1 MNYLGDF
8 NTGVTVRIHFTTH
21 AAAGGLVA
29 PSSAFAAADFRIYKD
44 GSATEKTTTNGVSVT
59 SPYDSIAG
67 RHLIEIDTSNNTG
80 DTGFFAAGSDYR
92 VELNSAKTVDG
103 IAQSGVVIG
112 TFSIANRFTNLI
124 RSTDVVQ
131 VDESVKSLASGS
143 NPRLFFRAWQSNGLP
158 FTTATAS
165 AITSATYQRF
175 VNGRWS
181 AGVSVGSVVDGSNST
196 SWAAGTLIR
205 DADDLLG
212 NLYSIDVP
220 TAAIASGATAVRFAV
235 QIQTGTATTPG
246 TQVWNYD
253 DRTPTPTSTVNT
265 VVTTGGV
272 TGSNALRFNDSSNYR
287 ISLSPNTSG
296 TLSFSARHF
305 GGNDGLF
312 RVIIDGA
319 STISNTQ
326 YLGGALPVNG
336 SGYSTISGI
345 AIPTNATSLYIIH
358 GGGEFPSNY
367 VLLDNITITNQN
379 VSSPV
384 FGASIQPIVAPIAAA
399 SSSVDLGPVLD
410 RLPTSGRA
418 LATLGSTAPTNWIDA
433 NSIAA
438 SAMNGKGDWAAAGA
452 AMALTS
458 GERDTLA
465 GVIDSRL
472 LNAGD
477 ATDLIASI
485 VTRIGNTNVDQ
496 AAFVAAV
503 KGALFDTSS
512 AANKLAVD
520 SSGRVTIGSNADKTG
535 YSLVTAP
542 LDAAGTRAAL
552 GLASAN
558 LDNQLST
565 IDSVVDTMKLVT
577 DKIDTALQS
586 NGASGFQFTT
596 LALANAPSGGG
607 GGGGASAADI
617 YTYFTSS
624 GRADAF
630 KATGFSTF
638 NPATDQVIVGT
649 NNDKTNYQLSAATMA
664 SLFDDTNAA
673 SLLADFFTG
682 LNQRFDNAADIPP
695 TIIATAVWAH
705 SSRTLTSGAG
715 LDAVGIRSAVGLT
728 SADLGAR
735 LTAIAAATDTDD
747 IADAVAERIGS
758 IGLSLQAL
766 NGLSDGET
774 LTVYAG
780 DDYTDIHSQRINI
793 TSTANLSGMRLL
805 ICATHQSKNTR
816 FTLAANIQGT
826 TGAHFVTFN
835 PPAELTETWDT
846 GTWTLQYKLELELNK
861 NKTLQSGTLI
871 VRPFDAGTPIVEL

>member
-8 NTGVTVRIHFTTH
+8 NTGATVRFHFTTH
-21 AAAGGLVA
+21 TAGGALVA

-44 GSATEKTTTNGVSVT
+44 GSATERASTAGVTVT
-59 SPYDSIAG
+59 SPFDSVTG
-67 RHLIEIDTSNNTG
+67 RHLVEINLADNT
-80 DTGFFAAGSDYR
+80 TAGFYSAGSDYR
-92 VELNSAKTVDG
+92 VEINSAKTVDG
-103 IAQSGVVIG
+103 VVQSGVVIG
-112 TFSIANRFTNLI
+112 TFSILNRSVNLGANAPANWI
-124 RSTDVVQ
+124 N
-131 VDESVKSLASGS
+131 A
-143 NPRLFFRAWQSNGLP
+143 
-158 FTTATAS
+158 
-165 AITSATYQRF
+165 
-175 VNGRWS
+175 
-181 AGVSVGSVVDGSNST
+181 
-196 SWAAGTLIR
+196 
-205 DADDLLG
+205 
-212 NLYSIDVP
+212 
-220 TAAIASGATAVRFAV
+220 AAIA
-235 QIQTGTATTPG
+235 
-246 TQVWNYD
+246 
-253 DRTPTPTSTVNT
+253 
-265 VVTTGGV
+265 
-272 TGSNALRFNDSSNYR
+272 
-287 ISLSPNTSG
+287 
-296 TLSFSARHF
+296 
-305 GGNDGLF
+305 
-312 RVIIDGA
+312 
-319 STISNTQ
+319 
-326 YLGGALPVNG
+326 
-336 SGYSTISGI
+336 
-345 AIPTNATSLYIIH
+345 
-358 GGGEFPSNY
+358 
-367 VLLDNITITNQN
+367 
-379 VSSPV
+379 
-384 FGASIQPIVAPIAAA
+384 AAA
-399 SSSVDLGPVLD
+399 M
-410 RLPTSGRA
+410 
-418 LATLGSTAPTNWIDA
+418 
-433 NSIAA
+433 NS
-438 SAMNGKGDWAAAGA
+438 KGDWAAAGA

-465 GVIDSRL
+465 GVIDARL

-503 KGALFDTSS
+503 KAALFDTSS

-535 YSLVTAP
+535 YSLTATTGLGNQTANITGNLTGSVGSVTNGVTVATNNDKTGYSLVTAP
-542 LDAAGTRAAL
+542 LDAVGTRAAL

-565 IDSVVDTMKLVT
+565 IDSVVDLMKLVT
-577 DKIDTALQS
+577 DKVDTALQP

-607 GGGGASAADI
+607 SGGGASAADI

-638 NPATDQVIVGT
+638 NPATDQVIVGS
-649 NNDKTNYQLSAATMA
+649 NNDKTNYQLSASTMA

-780 DDYTDIHSQRINI
+780 DDYTGIHSQRINI

-805 ICATHQSKNTR
+805 ICATHQSKITR

-835 PPAELTETWDT
+835 PTAELTETWDT

-871 VRPFDAGTPIVEL
+871 VRPFDAGTPIVQL